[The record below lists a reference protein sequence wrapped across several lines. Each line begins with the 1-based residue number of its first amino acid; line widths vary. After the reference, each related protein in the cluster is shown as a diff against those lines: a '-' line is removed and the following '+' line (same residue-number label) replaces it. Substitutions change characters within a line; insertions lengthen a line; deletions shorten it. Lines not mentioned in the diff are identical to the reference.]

1 MLHFAIMTPKAD
13 EETTITVR
21 LPSSLKT
28 AVEDYSLPRGM
39 TLAGMVRRAL
49 EDFLVPPQR
58 VYELPGFSKEFN
70 NFLESKDLGKR
81 NGMALLLVEDGGGNK
96 ALYRGYIDFNLSVA
110 GLVVLRVEGPG
121 GAPWVLPRKHIAGWY
136 SGPGNF
142 FQGEIAQTLISRGW
156 FPVTY
161 APR

>member
-1 MLHFAIMTPKAD
+1 MTPKAD

-28 AVEDYSLPRGM
+28 AVEDYALPRGM
-39 TLAGMVRRAL
+39 TLAGIVRRAL

-58 VYELPGFSKEFN
+58 VYELPGFSKEFDE
-70 NFLESKDLGKR
+70 FLESKDLSNRKG
-81 NGMALLLVEDGGGNK
+81 ASLLLVEDGGNK
-96 ALYRGYIDFNLSVA
+96 ALYRGYIDFNSSIA

-121 GAPWVLPRKHIAGWY
+121 GTPWVLLRKHIVGWY

-142 FQGEIAQTLISRGW
+142 FDGEIVRTLVSRGW

>member
-1 MLHFAIMTPKAD
+1 MTKAD

-21 LPSSLKT
+21 LPSSLKS
-28 AVEDYSLPRGM
+28 AVEEYSLPRGM
-39 TLAGMVRRAL
+39 TLAGIVRRAL

-70 NFLESKDLGKR
+70 DFLESKDLRSRK
-81 NGMALLLVEDGGGNK
+81 GMALLLVEDSGGNK
-96 ALYRGYIDFNLSVA
+96 ALYRGYIDFKLSVA
-110 GLVVLRVEGPG
+110 GLVVLGVEGPG
-121 GAPWVLPRKHIAGWY
+121 GAPWVLLWKHIVGWY
-136 SGPGNF
+136 SGPDYF
-142 FQGEIAQTLISRGW
+142 FDGEVVQTLISRGW